1 MKNLWRAINKSFLRK
16 KYVKL
21 ILVGLL
27 SILLVPLIVSFLME
41 SPLMNLGSQKAES
54 WMSFWGGYLGAIL
67 GIIGAITATT
77 LQIKSQTNQ
86 IVLAAKE
93 NDRLERK
100 RINLNLKIEK
110 NVELFKYLVEIK
122 STLIKYDYLLSVM
135 LDEQTELIVNYSEHN
150 KISSRYTIGKFER
163 NPKLDQ
169 KNNEDLKWIDQIVND
184 RTEKINFLKNELN
197 QSISSLQALSTNIL
211 ANRIFINSNNNY
223 YKILEVYME
232 KIQSELFYINI
243 YIQMEEIENVEVNID
258 IRKSEAKT
266 NLNEIHELEQQ
277 TGVAYTKYM
286 ELLISQ
292 IENSENKDTGKI

>member
-1 MKNLWRAINKSFLRK
+1 MIKENEEAFEVNTKTKYFLLTLLALGVILGIPYSVGRLMECSFLN
-16 KYVKL
+16 
-21 ILVGLL
+21 I
-27 SILLVPLIVSFLME
+27 
-41 SPLMNLGSQKAES
+41 GSLKADS

-67 GIIGAITATT
+67 GIIGAITITT
-77 LQIKSQTNQ
+77 IQISSQTNQ

-93 NDRLERK
+93 NDKLERK

-122 STLIKYDYLLSVM
+122 STLIKYDHLLSVM

-150 KISSRYTIGKFER
+150 KISNRYIIGKFER

-169 KNNEDLKWIDQIVND
+169 KNNEDLKWIDQIVNN

-211 ANRIFINSNNNY
+211 ANRIFINNNNYY

-232 KIQSELFYINI
+232 KIQRELFYINI
-243 YIQMEEIENVEVNID
+243 YIQMEEIKDVEVNID
-258 IRKSEAKT
+258 IRKSETKT
-266 NLNEIHELEQQ
+266 NLSEIHELEQQ
-277 TGVAYTKYM
+277 AGVAYTKYM

-292 IENSENKDTGKI
+292 IENSENKDTDKI